1 MFKDNNILKEKH
13 KLLNRAIIK
22 LLQNDDSR
30 NNVDIKI
37 NKNILQVEY
46 EYYGEENGNSLILNQ
61 LKYNYSDYKELYDK
75 YEETVLY
82 SQEYKI
88 DLNNDSNVE
97 LLYKLITYLSNKENL
112 NNIDIKSMLFKFLKE
127 DNEIENLKKLDE
139 ILTKLNFNDVKI
151 MIEKIEIKNLKDLK
165 DLKIKKQ
172 QEFLFKIKNDELSF

>member
-13 KLLNRAIIK
+13 KLLNRAIMR

-46 EYYGEENGNSLILNQ
+46 EYYGEDNGNSLILNQ

-75 YEETVLY
+75 YEENMLY

-88 DLNNDSNVE
+88 DLNNDGNIN

-112 NNIDIKSMLFKFLKE
+112 NNVDVKSMLFTILKE
-127 DNEIENLKKLDE
+127 DNEIESLKKLDE
-139 ILTKLNFNDVKI
+139 ILTKLNFNEVKT
-151 MIEKIEIKNLKDLK
+151 MIEKIEIINKN
-165 DLKIKKQ
+165 LKIKKHQ
-172 QEFLFKIKNDELSF
+172 QEFLFKIKNV